1 MAVRWNPYTNEF
13 EDDEGENLLLPS
25 TGAGNLGQ
33 DFVVAQTPGSPTI
46 MDTAGN
52 TGSFV
57 NGTWTPTPDTTNVS
71 WLSSLPKGLQDAF
84 KAFTSPQGIA
94 GLGGAALGFL
104 NRPEPSGGGTTMAYP
119 GAAQLQRK
127 MVQGPYGPLAEYTG
141 PGGGAPDYTPF
152 RAPTIAPPPPAAAP
166 APGAPGTGMSVQAK
180 VDLYKQLA
188 GYGLG
193 PDRIRRIAETMYGAI
208 PDTDWNELTRLA
220 GVGTGIAAPAA
231 PPPVGGIT
239 TPPPVGTPAPSGPP
253 PGALTGP
260 PKTLVTDPA
269 QMLNEYSKL
278 RGFSATVGADTS
290 LSADSAYRQLEAKYG
305 PLSATQKQSLESAYQ
320 RNLAKPT
327 GIGQQVK
334 DYSPEAKAA
343 TYENYLARGL
353 TDAEVRAMAEKQFGP
368 QKESDWAYLKTL
380 AAQLPDDLLPAT
392 GASPNSVQ
400 TEAAVLKARLPDNWD
415 NYSPKQKSDWFNAN
429 NATPAMLKSQG
440 VTDAQLQALR
450 ENGYKFAQG
459 GPVQMEDGGFV
470 LTKRAVDGAGGPR
483 GIQQLVPGAR
493 MVRGPGTGTSD
504 DIPAVING
512 RNGQTPARLS
522 NGEAYVPKR
531 FVQDQG
537 GPQRMYALMNNLQR
551 KA

>member
-1 MAVRWNPYTNEF
+1 
-13 EDDEGENLLLPS
+13 
-25 TGAGNLGQ
+25 
-33 DFVVAQTPGSPTI
+33 
-46 MDTAGN
+46 
-52 TGSFV
+52 
-57 NGTWTPTPDTTNVS
+57 
-71 WLSSLPKGLQDAF
+71 
-84 KAFTSPQGIA
+84 
-94 GLGGAALGFL
+94 
-104 NRPEPSGGGTTMAYP
+104 
-119 GAAQLQRK
+119 
-127 MVQGPYGPLAEYTG
+127 
-141 PGGGAPDYTPF
+141 
-152 RAPTIAPPPPAAAP
+152 
-166 APGAPGTGMSVQAK
+166 MSVQAK

-269 QMLNEYSKL
+269 QMLNEYSTL
-278 RGFSATVGADTS
+278 RGFSATVGEGTS

-327 GIGQQVK
+327 GIGQHGQQVK

-459 GPVQMEDGGFV
+459 GEARAYAGGRPLTMEDGGFV
-470 LTKRAVDGAGGPR
+470 FTKKATDQLGHQGIASLGGKMISAPGNGTDDR
-483 GIQQLVPGAR
+483 GI
-493 MVRGPGTGTSD
+493 TG
-504 DIPAVING
+504 IIGKNG
-512 RNGQTPARLS
+512 VTPARVS
-522 NGEAYVPKR
+522 NGEAYIPPGHDTKKL
-531 FVQDQG
+531 
-537 GPQRMYALMNNLQR
+537 YALMNSLER

>member
-1 MAVRWNPYTNEF
+1 
-13 EDDEGENLLLPS
+13 
-25 TGAGNLGQ
+25 
-33 DFVVAQTPGSPTI
+33 
-46 MDTAGN
+46 
-52 TGSFV
+52 
-57 NGTWTPTPDTTNVS
+57 
-71 WLSSLPKGLQDAF
+71 
-84 KAFTSPQGIA
+84 
-94 GLGGAALGFL
+94 
-104 NRPEPSGGGTTMAYP
+104 
-119 GAAQLQRK
+119 
-127 MVQGPYGPLAEYTG
+127 
-141 PGGGAPDYTPF
+141 
-152 RAPTIAPPPPAAAP
+152 
-166 APGAPGTGMSVQAK
+166 MSVQAK

-220 GVGTGIAAPAA
+220 GVGTGGIAAPVAAPPPGGGRSANLPAPAPIAAPAPA
-231 PPPVGGIT
+231 ST
-239 TPPPVGTPAPSGPP
+239 TRKYAGMADWLQTN
-253 PGALTGP
+253 
-260 PKTLVTDPA
+260 
-269 QMLNEYSKL
+269 LNP
-278 RGFSATVGADTS
+278 
-290 LSADSAYRQLEAKYG
+290 LE
-305 PLSATQKQSLESAYQ
+305 
-320 RNLAKPT
+320 R
-327 GIGQQVK
+327 
-334 DYSPEAKAA
+334 AA
-343 TYENYLARGL
+343 TYNAYVGSGL
-353 TDAEVRAMAEKQFGP
+353 TDREVRLMAEKNFGK
-368 QKESDWAYLKTL
+368 QTDADWEELKRLAETL
-380 AAQLPDDLLPAT
+380 PKNLLPTDANK
-392 GASPNSVQ
+392 PFYEHDVK
-400 TEAAVLKARLPDNWD
+400 AAVLKTT
-415 NYSPKQKSDWFNAN
+415 SDWFNAN